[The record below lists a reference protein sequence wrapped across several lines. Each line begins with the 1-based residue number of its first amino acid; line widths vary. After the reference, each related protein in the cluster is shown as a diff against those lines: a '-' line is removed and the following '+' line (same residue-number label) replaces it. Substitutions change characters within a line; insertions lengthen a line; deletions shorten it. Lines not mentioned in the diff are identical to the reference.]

1 MTAGLSLRTVFH
13 PQRMPVCSETSGKLL
28 RVAPDR
34 LLGNMSDNPG
44 LREFMN
50 RVEERLK
57 AYSREQLM
65 TILLEWAVKTPP
77 GKRAEFLE
85 KLFPLDVAGIKQ
97 ESGPELLKEIRA
109 LAKRVDE
116 GSYGEAQGEDYDFYD
131 AEHYDAEQADE
142 SWASEIDEF
151 MQMAHDCVID
161 GKYSLARDA
170 YAMLFGILD
179 SGEESGHL
187 PGSYDPF
194 ELLET
199 DIDEARSSY
208 LLSIYLS
215 SPGNSRATNMVK
227 GMRYFGPYVG
237 DSLNL
242 KSVAGAGLAPLPD
255 FDRFLKSWIE
265 LLRRTEDGFA
275 RYLLREAVILSGGV
289 AGIAD
294 LARRDGQHHP
304 SAYVEWMKLLE
315 KEGDFSGMEE
325 AAREG
330 LRNVPADYVMRAKIG
345 EYLASAGKHL
355 GHKDT
360 RVYGFHEAFYSK
372 PSMNHLLSL
381 LDATGSTD
389 AYQKEIDASITRINS
404 LMHRRDNEGYRTRT
418 WDNETEKS
426 FATEDLL
433 VETYLL
439 GGRHR
444 EAFDAVFD
452 EKSLGWS
459 HGLNQKGLVLYF
471 FLKLLARDGSKR
483 PAPNIELIWK
493 DITGSILGLSSGLKD
508 EGEIFRKAMEK
519 VLRSISL
526 SADERKM
533 YVQWCVK
540 ETGKRVDAIVG
551 EKHRQSY
558 HKAAALLVASA
569 EMLRNQ
575 GDLKAGEDLIDTYR
589 MKYNRHSAFQDELRN
604 SIRTDIN

>member
-1 MTAGLSLRTVFH
+1 MTAGLSLRTVYH

-34 LLGNMSDNPG
+34 LVGNMSDNLG

-77 GKRAEFLE
+77 GKRVGFLE
-85 KLFPLDVAGIKQ
+85 KLFPPDVAGIKQ

-116 GSYGEAQGEDYDFYD
+116 GGYGVAERGDYDFYNT
-131 AEHYDAEQADE
+131 EQADE
-142 SWASEIDEF
+142 SWASEIDGF

-161 GKYSLARDA
+161 GRYSLARDA

-179 SGEESGHL
+179 SGQESGHL

-194 ELLET
+194 EMLET

-215 SPGNSRATNMVK
+215 SPGNARAANMLK

-242 KSVAGAGLAPLPD
+242 RSVTGAGLTPLPD
-255 FDRFLKSWIE
+255 FDKFLKSWID

-275 RYLLREAVILSGGV
+275 LYLLREAVTLSSGV

-294 LARRDGQHHP
+294 LARKDGQHHP
-304 SAYVEWMKLLE
+304 SAYVEWINMLE
-315 KEGDFSGMEE
+315 KEGDFSGMEK

-330 LRNVPADYVMRAKIG
+330 LKHVPADYMKRAKIG
-345 EYLASAGKHL
+345 ECLAHAGRHL
-355 GHKDT
+355 GHRDAIIC
-360 RVYGFHEAFYSK
+360 GFHEAFHSM
-372 PSMNHLLSL
+372 PSMYYLLPL
-381 LDATGSTD
+381 LEATENADG
-389 AYQKEIDASITRINS
+389 YQKEIDASLARINS
-404 LMHRRDNEGYRTRT
+404 LMHQRNNEIYRTPA
-418 WDNETEKS
+418 WDDETGKS
-426 FATEDLL
+426 FANEDLL

-444 EAFDAVFD
+444 EAFDVVFD
-452 EKSLGWS
+452 KKSLGWS
-459 HGLNQKGLVLYF
+459 YGLNQKGLVLYF

-493 DITGSILGLSSGLKD
+493 EMTGSILGLSSGFKD

-519 VLRSISL
+519 VLGSISM
-526 SADERKM
+526 SSDERKM

-575 GDLKAGEDLIDTYR
+575 GDLKAGEDMIDAYR

-604 SIRTDIN
+604 SIWTGMH